1 MLLTSI
7 KNVEINHVLSKT
19 WKFILTAVP
28 GGFFIQFL
36 HGSLLRAFFISSPCS
51 AYVKSEY
58 TTQKVS
64 AGAFDRVLF
73 LWAAGGPF

>member
-28 GGFFIQFL
+28 GGFFYSVSSWLATAGLF
-36 HGSLLRAFFISSPCS
+36 HFFALLSVCQI
-51 AYVKSEY
+51 
-58 TTQKVS
+58 
-64 AGAFDRVLF
+64 
-73 LWAAGGPF
+73 